1 LRLGVETLLKVLAV
15 SIYVLGVLALIYV
28 GYVLPYFHPLD
39 PRSELAGNNWG
50 LLCSGLAFLFIGSG
64 AWAAVRTSLEVDN
77 SGENYGD
84 GEDNE

>member
-1 LRLGVETLLKVLAV
+1 LRLGVDTLLKVLAV

-28 GYVLPYFHPLD
+28 GYVLPYLHPLD

-64 AWAAVRTSLEVDN
+64 AWAALPKPEVDN

-84 GEDNE
+84 REDND